1 MAMQVVN
8 ANVSLDKMA
17 MSICTCQAVNS
28 KVSLDKIPMP
38 RCPQTKCLCQ
48 DVLEHNANAKISL
61 DKMSMPIY
69 PWTICQYILGQ
80 NVNTK
85 MGMLRYP
92 WTKCQ
97 CQNANT
103 KVSMD
108 KLLSMPM
115 PIYSWTKCQYQDANT
130 KMSLDKLR
138 ADVMSLHRSPQ
149 RHNIEFE
156 SRSCETKKLASN
168 SQLETLLSF

>member
-1 MAMQVVN
+1 
-8 ANVSLDKMA
+8 
-17 MSICTCQAVNS
+17 
-28 KVSLDKIPMP
+28 MP
-38 RCPQTKCLCQ
+38 RWQCKQSMPMCPQTKWQCQ
-48 DVLEHNANAKISL
+48 YVHAKLSIPRCPWTKYQCKNVLRQNVYAKLSL
-61 DKMSMPIY
+61 DIMPIY
-69 PWTICQYILGQ
+69 PWTKCQYQ
-80 NVNTK
+80 D
-85 MGMLRYP
+85 GMLRYP
-92 WTKCQ
+92 WTKYQ